1 MPAPLKIQLDYEQ
14 DRTLR
19 ELSSA
24 KGIARRVKERAM
36 ALRLSAQGWNVA
48 KIAQYL
54 DWAEQTVRETIH
66 RWQQGGLGG
75 LWEASGRGSKASW
88 QEADWQAIQQ
98 WMVENRRYSARQ
110 ISQRLADQRNIK
122 LGEEQVRRILKKRGG
137 VGNESVPV
145 RLPVPSQH
153 NWEPNR

>member
-1 MPAPLKIQLDYEQ
+1 MPAPLRIHLDFEQ

-36 ALRLSAQGWNVA
+36 ALRLNAQGWNVA

-66 RWQQGGLGG
+66 RWQKGGLGG
-75 LWEASGRGSKASW
+75 LWEASGRGNKASW
-88 QEADWQAIQQ
+88 KEEDWQAIQQ

-110 ISQRLADQRNIK
+110 ISQRLANERK
-122 LGEEQVRRILKKRGG
+122 VTLGEEQVRRLLKKKGG
-137 VGNESVPV
+137 AGNESALAL
-145 RLPVPSQH
+145 LPLTSQH
-153 NWEPNR
+153 N

>member
-1 MPAPLKIQLDYEQ
+1 MPAALRIQLDSEE

-36 ALRLSAQGWNVA
+36 ALRLNAQGWNVT

-54 DWAEQTVRETIH
+54 DWAEQTVRRTIH

-75 LWEASGRGSKASW
+75 LWEAAGRGKKASW
-88 QEADWQAIQQ
+88 QEADWQAMQQ

-110 ISQRLADQRNIK
+110 ISQRLASEREIK
-122 LGEEQVRRILKKRGG
+122 LGQEQVRRILKKKGG
-137 VGNESVPV
+137 VGKESVPA
-145 RLPVPSQH
+145 LQGVPSQD
-153 NWEPNR
+153 N